1 MKFVFEINVFIMFVR
16 ILYILILNKRKCM
29 CFVINYL
36 VLVKIENCKCWG
48 FVRRVIGS
56 LIEVKI
62 CDCFVIWFRIKY
74 ILRISMIIKLV

>member
-1 MKFVFEINVFIMFVR
+1 MKFVFEIKVFIIFVR

-48 FVRRVIGS
+48 LVRRVIGS

-62 CDCFVIWFRIKY
+62 CDCVVIWFRIKY